1 MLADVSG
8 TKVPG
13 ASHPRNGVA
22 MKIAVPKERRPDE
35 CRVAASQDT
44 VRKLIG
50 LGAEVAVEA
59 GAGLRASIPDEAF
72 TAAGAA
78 VVEGEA
84 AALES
89 ADIVLKVQRPMI
101 AGEGDVD
108 ELALMKPGCVVV
120 GILSALQHAGHAEAY
135 AAAGLTA
142 FALELLPRI
151 TRAQPMDVLSS
162 QSNIAGYKAVIDGAH
177 AFGRAFPMM
186 MTAAGTIPPARVLV
200 LGAGVAGLQAIAT
213 ARRLGAIVTGY
224 DVRPAV
230 KEHVESLGAKFL
242 DVDPA
247 TAGEAETAGGYAKE
261 MSEDYKERQAAVLAA
276 VLPSQD
282 IAICTALIPGR
293 PAPALITGEM
303 VKSMRPGSVIV
314 DLAVEQGGNCP
325 LSELGAVVTKYG
337 VRILGYANVPSR
349 LAEDASAMYARN
361 VLSFLTPF
369 FDRETKAFA
378 IDCEDEIVKAC
389 LIARDG
395 VVVHPSLVRAHA
407 REKVA

>member
-1 MLADVSG
+1 
-8 TKVPG
+8 
-13 ASHPRNGVA
+13 

-35 CRVAASQDT
+35 RRVAASPDT
-44 VRKLIG
+44 VKKFIG
-50 LGAEVAVEA
+50 LGADVVVES
-59 GAGLRASIPDEAF
+59 GAGQGASISDEAF
-72 TAAGAA
+72 SEAGAA
-78 VVEGEA
+78 VADGAEA
-84 AALES
+84 TLES

-101 AGEGDVD
+101 AGEGEVD
-108 ELALMKPGCVVV
+108 EVAMMKPGCVVV
-120 GILSALQHAGHAEAY
+120 GILSALQHAGHAAAY
-135 AAAGLTA
+135 AGAGLTA

-151 TRAQPMDVLSS
+151 TRAQSMDVLTS

-213 ARRLGAIVTGY
+213 ARRLGAIATGY

-242 DVDPA
+242 EVDSAA
-247 TAGEAETAGGYAKE
+247 TAEAETAGGYARE
-261 MSEDYKERQAAVLAA
+261 MGEDYQARQETALRA

-282 IAICTALIPGR
+282 VAICTALIPGR
-293 PAPALITGEM
+293 RAPILITEEM
-303 VKSMRPGSVIV
+303 VKSMRLGSVIV

-325 LSELGAVVTKYG
+325 LSELGKAVTKHG

-369 FDRETKAFA
+369 FDRQTKAFA
-378 IDCEDEIVKAC
+378 FDCDDEIVKAC

-395 VVVHPSLVRAHA
+395 AVVHPLLVDEQAK
-407 REKVA
+407 EEVA